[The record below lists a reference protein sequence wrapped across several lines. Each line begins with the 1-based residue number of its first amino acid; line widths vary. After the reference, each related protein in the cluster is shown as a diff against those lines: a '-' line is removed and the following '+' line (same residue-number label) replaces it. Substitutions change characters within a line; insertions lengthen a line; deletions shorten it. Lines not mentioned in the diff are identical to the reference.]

1 MNAQR
6 VIVRST
12 CVVGA
17 CVAGAVCA
25 LLALIPT
32 ATWAEYFAH
41 PVRVARLGGAI
52 PEATTQG
59 AFAFRVTL
67 AVAAFAIPAVV
78 LLLEKSLAK
87 QRGTPIGVPVR
98 STFGSPQAREV
109 SPTVGDQLAFPIF
122 LLCCIVGGAL
132 VRIALAAESLW
143 YDEISAL
150 LSFALEGPGVAF
162 GSYTVPTNHVPMT
175 LAMWAMVMLTGSVS
189 EFAVRAPA
197 VIAGVVAIPVAWS
210 LAREVAPTALRDRLA
225 RAMAF
230 VVAFAPIPALESA
243 EARGYSFVIL
253 GSLVAALFLSRAR
266 RTHAAIDW
274 VAFAAACAFAA
285 WAHPV
290 AILVPIVTGVIGIF
304 RERTLTLSSLLAGI
318 LAAVV
323 LAPLVGDVLA
333 TRADYVH
340 GTADQPTFF
349 SREGVEAI
357 TGLSLSWGLALPTAP
372 WTAWI
377 AFTPLPAWLV
387 GLPYVLIALFGLGI
401 ARLVRD
407 RAFDRARATA
417 LPFAIAF
424 VVAIALSLF
433 LGTWIYAR
441 FLLFAVPVS
450 ALAIGLAL
458 ASIERTRP
466 RATIFC
472 LVALQALAAYAVYW
486 KKQPIRD
493 AVEAVAAARGDAAST
508 AQRVLTIGLP
518 DNAVG
523 FYASPF
529 GFEAEPTGFLGA
541 DLASK
546 LEPAKPTGEAPTSP
560 HAHAASVSAEF
571 VPPTFIIVLYPE
583 RLSADVLATLDAR
596 FDRTHRF
603 EGWADW
609 GHGAV
614 EVWRASDARGA
625 GR

>member
-1 MNAQR
+1 
-6 VIVRST
+6 
-12 CVVGA
+12 VGA
-17 CVAGAVCA
+17 ICA
-25 LLALIPT
+25 LLALVPT
-32 ATWAEYFAH
+32 TTWAEHFAH

-52 PEATTQG
+52 PEATMTG
-59 AFAFRVTL
+59 ALAFRMALT
-67 AVAAFAIPAVV
+67 VAAFAIPAIV
-78 LLLEKSLAK
+78 LLLERTLSTRRAS
-87 QRGTPIGVPVR
+87 QDESRDR
-98 STFGSPQAREV
+98 SQGRSQDGPGGARNGSPEERATFAV
-109 SPTVGDQLAFPIF
+109 PIF
-122 LLCCIVGGAL
+122 LLLCIVGGTA

-189 EFAVRAPA
+189 EFALRAPA
-197 VIAGVVAIPVAWS
+197 VVAGVAAIPVAWA
-210 LAREVAPTALRDRLA
+210 LAREVAPMALRDRLA

-230 VVAFAPIPALESA
+230 VVAFAPIPVLESA
-243 EARGYSFVIL
+243 EARGYSFVML
-253 GSLVAALFLSRAR
+253 GALTAALFLSRAR
-266 RTHAAIDW
+266 RTHRAIDW
-274 VAFAAACAFAA
+274 IVFAVACAFAA

-290 AILVPIVTGVIGIF
+290 AILVPIVTGIIGIF
-304 RERTLTLSSLLAGI
+304 RERTLALSSLLAGV

-323 LAPLVGDVLA
+323 LTPLIGDVLA

-387 GLPYVLIALFGLGI
+387 GLPYILIALFGLGI
-401 ARLVRD
+401 TRLLRGHT
-407 RAFDRARATA
+407 FERARATA

-424 VVAIALSLF
+424 VAAIALSLF
-433 LGTWIYAR
+433 LGTWMYAR
-441 FLLFAVPVS
+441 FLLFAVPISVM
-450 ALAIGLAL
+450 AIGLAL
-458 ASIERTRP
+458 ASIERTRL
-466 RATIFC
+466 RATIFL

-493 AVEAVAAARGDAAST
+493 AVEAVAAARAESANG

-523 FYASPF
+523 FYATQF

-541 DLASK
+541 ELATKLAST
-546 LEPAKPTGEAPTSP
+546 EPTSTTVQSP
-560 HAHAASVSAEF
+560 PSF
-571 VPPTFIIVLYPE
+571 VIVLYPE
-583 RLSADVLATLDAR
+583 RLSADVLTTLDAR

-614 EVWRASDARGA
+614 EVWRLSKAPGT

>member
-1 MNAQR
+1 MNATR
-6 VIVRST
+6 VVVRST

-17 CVAGAVCA
+17 CIAGAISA
-25 LLALIPT
+25 LLALVPT
-32 ATWAEYFAH
+32 ATLAEYFAH

-59 AFAFRVTL
+59 AYTFRVTL
-67 AVAAFAIPAVV
+67 AVAAFAIPAIV
-78 LLLEKSLAK
+78 LLLERSLAK
-87 QRGTPIGVPVR
+87 QRGTPIGVPVEEPVE
-98 STFGSPQAREV
+98 STFGSRQAREV
-109 SPTVGDQLAFPIF
+109 SPTASDQCAFPIF

-197 VIAGVVAIPVAWS
+197 IISGVAAIPVAWS

-230 VVAFAPIPALESA
+230 VVACAPIPVLESA

-253 GSLVAALFLSRAR
+253 GALMAALFLSRAR

-274 VAFAAACAFAA
+274 IAFAVACAFAA

-290 AILVPIVTGVIGIF
+290 AILVPMVTGVIGIL
-304 RERTLTLSSLLAGI
+304 RERTLALASLLAGI

-401 ARLVRD
+401 ARLLHT
-407 RAFDRARATA
+407 RALDRARATA

-458 ASIERTRP
+458 ASMERARL
-466 RATIFC
+466 RATVFC

-493 AVEAVAAARGDAAST
+493 AVEAVAAARAGSEALAP
-508 AQRVLTIGLP
+508 RVLTIGLP

-523 FYASPF
+523 FYATQF
-529 GFEAEPTGFLGA
+529 GFEAEPTGFLGDGLMSQLQPSAPSSNSQA
-541 DLASK
+541 DV
-546 LEPAKPTGEAPTSP
+546 
-560 HAHAASVSAEF
+560 AAF
-571 VPPTFIIVLYPE
+571 VIVLYPD
-583 RLSADVLATLDAR
+583 RLNAEVLRVLDAR

-625 GR
+625 AR